1 MINTPMEDDILQA
14 QEALER
20 IVELQ
25 NEQKDLLEQLIL
37 DLKNLYGTR

>member
-1 MINTPMEDDILQA
+1 MEEEINQA